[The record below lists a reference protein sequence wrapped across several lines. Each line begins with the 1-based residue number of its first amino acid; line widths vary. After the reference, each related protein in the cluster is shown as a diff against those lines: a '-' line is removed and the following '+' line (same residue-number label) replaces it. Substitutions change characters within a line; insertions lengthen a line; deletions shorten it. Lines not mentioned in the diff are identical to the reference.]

1 MMGINNVVLL
11 GKCYNIKTMVSKN
24 DKPIT
29 FFTLT
34 TYKKQKEGEK
44 DKAQFHN
51 CVAYGKLAEI
61 LATHL
66 REKSDLFV
74 DGQIDYY
81 EKDGV
86 MKTQIVVRES
96 QFIGEKIA

>member
-11 GKCYNIKTMVSKN
+11 GKVYNVKTMVSKN

-34 TYKKQKEGEK
+34 TYKKQREGDK

-61 LATHL
+61 LGEHL
-66 REKSDLFV
+66 REKTDLYV

-86 MKTQIVVRES
+86 NHTQIIVRES
-96 QFIGEKIA
+96 QFIGAKTA

>member
-1 MMGINNVVLL
+1 MGINNVVLL
-11 GKCYNIKTMVSKN
+11 GKVYNVKTMVSKN

-34 TYKKQKEGEK
+34 TYKKQREGDK

-61 LATHL
+61 LGEHL
-66 REKSDLFV
+66 REKTDLYV

-86 MKTQIVVRES
+86 NHTQIIVRES
-96 QFIGEKIA
+96 QFIGAKTA

>member
-1 MMGINNVVLL
+1 MMGVNNVVLM
-11 GKCYNIKTMVSKN
+11 GKAYNVKTMMSKN

-34 TYKKQKEGEK
+34 TYKKQKEGDK

-61 LATHL
+61 LGQYL
-66 REKSDLFV
+66 KDKMDLYI
-74 DGQIDYY
+74 DGELDYY

-86 MKTQIVVRES
+86 TKTQIVVRES
-96 QFIGEKIA
+96 QFIGAKTA

>member
-1 MMGINNVVLL
+1 MMGVNNVVLM
-11 GKCYNIKTMVSKN
+11 GKCYNVKTMVSKN

-34 TYKKQKEGEK
+34 TYKKQKEGDK

-61 LATHL
+61 LGEHL
-66 REKSDLFV
+66 KDRADLFV
-74 DGQIDYY
+74 DGEIDYD

-86 MKTQIVVRES
+86 MKTRIIVRES
-96 QFIGEKIA
+96 QFIGAKTA